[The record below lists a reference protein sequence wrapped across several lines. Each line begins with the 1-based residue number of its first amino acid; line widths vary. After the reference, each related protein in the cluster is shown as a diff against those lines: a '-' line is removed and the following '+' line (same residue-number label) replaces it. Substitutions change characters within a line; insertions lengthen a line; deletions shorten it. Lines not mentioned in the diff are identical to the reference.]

1 MPPSIT
7 FVTLKFNRSISKHL
21 LSMKQLFKYFSP
33 SRRRSNVHLSNERI
47 VHTKIGGKKYE
58 IESDD
63 DYLEH
68 IKGEF
73 EPEMVV
79 LFKSLIRPNDTVLD
93 IGANIGCTS
102 ILFGN
107 LAEKVY
113 CFEPSPTTFDYLEKN
128 VKKAQLDHVT
138 PVNVGLGKESGM
150 FELTFSQ
157 SDRSGGFVSNLT
169 SASQGHQVEQIKII
183 KGDDF
188 MNESKVLKID
198 FIKIDVEGF
207 EKSVIEGLSSTIAR
221 DQPIVVLELNHWCLN
236 ALQRTSIPD
245 FFDFLRG
252 IFPHLYAVDMSY
264 VRNFKDRVRR
274 KLIPS
279 LYDVKDAKNLHDL
292 NASYHVMNRHI
303 LNGFSYPI
311 LVGAFDK
318 AQLETFSSTVGVQIS

>member
-1 MPPSIT
+1 MKR
-7 FVTLKFNRSISKHL
+7 LFN
-21 LSMKQLFKYFSP
+21 YFSP
-33 SRRRSNVHLSNERI
+33 SRRRSDNHLSNERV

-58 IESDD
+58 IASDD
-63 DYLEH
+63 NYLEH

-79 LFKSLIRPNDTVLD
+79 LFKSLIRSNDVVLD
-93 IGANIGCTS
+93 VGANIGCTS

-113 CFEPSPTTFDYLEKN
+113 CFEPSPTTFGYLEKN
-128 VKKAQLDHVT
+128 VKNARLDRVT

-157 SDRSGGFVSNLT
+157 SDRSGGFVSNVT

-188 MNESKVLKID
+188 MKESKVPKID

-207 EKSVIEGLSSTIAR
+207 EKSVIEGLSATIAR

-236 ALQRTSIPD
+236 ALQRTSVPD
-245 FFDFLRG
+245 FFDFLRSV
-252 IFPHLYAVDMSY
+252 FPHLYAVDMSY

>member
-1 MPPSIT
+1 MKR
-7 FVTLKFNRSISKHL
+7 LFN
-21 LSMKQLFKYFSP
+21 YFSP
-33 SRRRSNVHLSNERI
+33 SRRRSDNHLSNERV

-58 IESDD
+58 IASDD
-63 DYLEH
+63 NYLEH

-79 LFKSLIRPNDTVLD
+79 LFKSLIRSNDVVLD
-93 IGANIGCTS
+93 VGANIGCTS

-113 CFEPSPTTFDYLEKN
+113 CFEPSPTTFGYLEKN
-128 VKKAQLDHVT
+128 VKNARLDRVT

-157 SDRSGGFVSNLT
+157 SDRSGGFVSNVT

-188 MNESKVLKID
+188 MNESKVPKID

-207 EKSVIEGLSSTIAR
+207 EKSVIEGLSATIAR

-236 ALQRTSIPD
+236 ALQRTSVPD
-245 FFDFLRG
+245 FFDFLRSV
-252 IFPHLYAVDMSY
+252 FPHLYAVDMSY

>member
-1 MPPSIT
+1 MKR
-7 FVTLKFNRSISKHL
+7 LFN
-21 LSMKQLFKYFSP
+21 YFSP
-33 SRRRSNVHLSNERI
+33 SRRRSDNHLSNERV

-58 IESDD
+58 IASDD
-63 DYLEH
+63 NYLEH

-79 LFKSLIRPNDTVLD
+79 LFKSLIRSNDVVLD
-93 IGANIGCTS
+93 VGANIGCTS

-113 CFEPSPTTFDYLEKN
+113 CFEPSPTTFGYLEKN
-128 VKKAQLDHVT
+128 VKNARLDRVT

-157 SDRSGGFVSNLT
+157 SDRSGGFVSNVT

-188 MNESKVLKID
+188 MKESKVPKID

-207 EKSVIEGLSSTIAR
+207 EKSVIEGLSATIAR

-236 ALQRTSIPD
+236 ALQRTSVPD
-245 FFDFLRG
+245 FFDFLRSV
-252 IFPHLYAVDMSY
+252 FPHLYAVDMSY

-318 AQLETFSSTVGVQIS
+318 AQLEIFSSTVGVQIS

>member
-1 MPPSIT
+1 MKR
-7 FVTLKFNRSISKHL
+7 LFN
-21 LSMKQLFKYFSP
+21 YFSP
-33 SRRRSNVHLSNERI
+33 SRRRSDNHLSNERI

-58 IESDD
+58 IASDD
-63 DYLEH
+63 NYLEH

-79 LFKSLIRPNDTVLD
+79 LFKSLIRSNDVVLD
-93 IGANIGCTS
+93 VGANIGCTS

-113 CFEPSPTTFDYLEKN
+113 CFEPSPTTFGYLEKN
-128 VKKAQLDHVT
+128 VKNARLDRVT

-188 MNESKVLKID
+188 MNESKVPKID

-207 EKSVIEGLSSTIAR
+207 EKSVIEGLSATIAR

-236 ALQRTSIPD
+236 ALQRTSVPD
-245 FFDFLRG
+245 FFDFLRSV
-252 IFPHLYAVDMSY
+252 FPHLYAVDMSY